1 MSSRTMELRIVP
13 VIQFVTIVA
22 ALKLGAVSCVP
33 MKYEIGGYRNSVD
46 LDAEQTEARYDQGM
60 LSDIMNDERPPS
72 ELQKAE
78 SCVADNFKYDHG
90 QKIQRYD
97 PCEICLCIDGEIFCW
112 WKQCDVP
119 AQPML
124 DDDGDDDRPLG
135 AIGDVQLAATS
146 SSQLTTYNASTTTTT
161 PSVDPSKPSAGELT
175 NVATASPQPV
185 TSAAAAAALSYPD
198 QPDPSQQ
205 QQQQLNVRTVQHP
218 PQSTP
223 ENIPQNI
230 LSFPQSPPIMM
241 MYRPGLLGGKN
252 ASSSGASTTSERNKH
267 GGPLKKVKPLHLAAN
282 GAGVGGGKKSY
293 RKSKGGKGYV
303 INYGRIEGGLEDGGG
318 RTRVLAV
325 TERIPQLSADGMR
338 VLNDGERGFVPA
350 VGGFGAG
357 RRHDDENG
365 SDDDDGDDDEDDD
378 GDEDD
383 EDDDESNEAVGQRS
397 NVNAG
402 ANSDEGF
409 GGYGFGMIKEPE
421 DDKQQHY
428 IITSSGHV
436 EMFDDNSMEATEN
449 AFGMNRLP
457 SQQSQLGSTSTTTI
471 PPMALV
477 LGGTLDDSPNQS
489 ATSSSVRRHD
499 NDGSDSNQGGPIA
512 PLIVMTTNV
521 TQHSN
526 YSVRFSPD
534 AAGGSP
540 PLAQYAPQLL
550 SPSAVQQSAGSVI
563 DVLNSTTTTTTTTV
577 DGTDYLDDNQTEL
590 IYPAIP
596 GLSSSSSSSSGSSGG
611 SSSYA
616 SRRTGGGDGQQVQM
630 TTTSTTT
637 NSATA
642 ETRKTPEQHCVV
654 MGVPYKVGAVLKQET
669 GNCLHCV
676 CVQGPDSDPVPRV
689 TCTPLNCPPLI
700 LPDVLDGAGF

>member
-1 MSSRTMELRIVP
+1 
-13 VIQFVTIVA
+13 
-22 ALKLGAVSCVP
+22 

-146 SSQLTTYNASTTTTT
+146 SSQLTTYNASSSTTTT

-175 NVATASPQPV
+175 NVATAFPQPV
-185 TSAAAAAALSYPD
+185 TSAAAAAALPYPD
-198 QPDPSQQ
+198 QPDSSQQ
-205 QQQQLNVRTVQHP
+205 QQQQQNVRTVQHP
-218 PQSTP
+218 PQSP
-223 ENIPQNI
+223 SENIPQNI

-282 GAGVGGGKKSY
+282 GAGGGGKKSY

-350 VGGFGAG
+350 V
-357 RRHDDENG
+357 
-365 SDDDDGDDDEDDD
+365 
-378 GDEDD
+378 
-383 EDDDESNEAVGQRS
+383 
-397 NVNAG
+397 
-402 ANSDEGF
+402 DEGF

-457 SQQSQLGSTSTTTI
+457 SQQSQQGSTSTTTI

-489 ATSSSVRRHD
+489 ATSSSVHRQD
-499 NDGSDSNQGGPIA
+499 NGGSDSNQGGPIA

-540 PLAQYAPQLL
+540 PLTQYAPQLL

-563 DVLNSTTTTTTTTV
+563 DVLNSTTKTTTTTMV

-596 GLSSSSSSSSGSSGG
+596 GLSSSSSSSSSSGSSGG

-630 TTTSTTT
+630 TTTSMTT

>member
-1 MSSRTMELRIVP
+1 MSKTMELRIVP

-22 ALKLGAVSCVP
+22 AFKLSAVSCVP
-33 MKYEIGGYRNSVD
+33 MRYEIGNRNSVD

-60 LSDIMNDERPPS
+60 LSDIMNDERPN

-112 WKQCDVP
+112 WKQCDNPPKVT
-119 AQPML
+119 L
-124 DDDGDDDRPLG
+124 DDRPLG
-135 AIGDVQLAATS
+135 AIGDVQLATP
-146 SSQLTTYNASTTTTT
+146 SSQLTTHASSSSPAT
-161 PSVDPSKPSAGELT
+161 PDDPSKPTTTRAGDMTT
-175 NVATASPQPV
+175 NVATASPQP
-185 TSAAAAAALSYPD
+185 TSAAEPSYPD
-198 QPDPSQQ
+198 QPDSNQQ
-205 QQQQLNVRTVQHP
+205 SIRIVLHP
-218 PQSTP
+218 PQSPP

-241 MYRPGLLGGKN
+241 MYRPGLGTVSGKN
-252 ASSSGASTTSERNKH
+252 TSTSAGSTTGSADRNKH
-267 GGPLKKVKPLHLAAN
+267 GGPLKKVKPLHLGTN
-282 GAGVGGGKKSY
+282 GAAAASGGKKSY
-293 RKSKGGKGYV
+293 RKSKSKGYV
-303 INYGRIEGGLEDGGG
+303 INYGRIEGGLEDGGS

-325 TERIPQLSADGMR
+325 TERMPPSDGMR
-338 VLNDGERGFVPA
+338 ILNDGDRSFLK
-350 VGGFGAG
+350 GGFGVV
-357 RRHDDENG
+357 HDEENG
-365 SDDDDGDDDEDDD
+365 SDEDDNENDDEDDD
-378 GDEDD
+378 DAGSDE
-383 EDDDESNEAVGQRS
+383 EDDESNEAVGQPS
-397 NVNAG
+397 NAKAV

-409 GGYGFGMIKEPE
+409 GGYGYGMIKEPE

-457 SQQSQLGSTSTTTI
+457 PPVQQFPPVSSTTTI
-471 PPMALV
+471 QPMALV
-477 LGGTLDDSPNQS
+477 LDESPNQT
-489 ATSSSVRRHD
+489 ATSSSIRRED
-499 NDGSDSNQGGPIA
+499 NGVVSSDSSNGLGLGEPIA

-534 AAGGSP
+534 TGSSP
-540 PLAQYAPQLL
+540 PLTPYAPL
-550 SPSAVQQSAGSVI
+550 SPTAKYSAGSVI
-563 DVLNSTTTTTTTTV
+563 DVLNTTV
-577 DGTDYLDDNQTEL
+577 DGTDYLDDNQAEL

-596 GLSSSSSSSSGSSGG
+596 GLSSSISSSSSYISRRAGSERDVDGGSGG
-611 SSSYA
+611 PLVKTA
-616 SRRTGGGDGQQVQM
+616 
-630 TTTSTTT
+630 STTT
-637 NSATA
+637 TA
-642 ETRKTPEQHCVV
+642 RSVTTEARKTPEQHCVV

-676 CVQGPDSDPVPRV
+676 CVQGPESDPVPRV